1 MKYFS
6 KFKGDF
12 KLNFPM
18 SKLTWFQTGGKA
30 KILFMPKDILD
41 LHLFLKN
48 FKEKEPINIIGGGSN
63 LLVRDGGVKGVVI
76 KLGRGFD
83 FINFERNYILC
94 GASVKNINLS
104 NKVAKENISGYEFLS
119 TIPGTIG
126 GSIFMNAGCFGNEI
140 KNLIKSVIIMNRKG
154 EFIELKKK
162 LINFRYR
169 SSGINKNYFIIAAK
183 LRNNKGNK
191 ITIKKKIR
199 KFIHLRK
206 KTQPNKV
213 LTGGSTFINPKGKK
227 AWKLIKESGCENMIV
242 GGAKISDKHCNF
254 LVNTGTASSKNLE
267 ILGNKIRSK
276 VFRKTGEKLN
286 WEIKRIGI
294 N

>member
-1 MKYFS
+1 
-6 KFKGDF
+6 
-12 KLNFPM
+12 
-18 SKLTWFQTGGKA
+18 
-30 KILFMPKDILD
+30 
-41 LHLFLKN
+41 
-48 FKEKEPINIIGGGSN
+48 
-63 LLVRDGGVKGVVI
+63 
-76 KLGRGFD
+76 
-83 FINFERNYILC
+83 
-94 GASVKNINLS
+94 
-104 NKVAKENISGYEFLS
+104 
-119 TIPGTIG
+119 
-126 GSIFMNAGCFGNEI
+126 
-140 KNLIKSVIIMNRKG
+140 MNRKG